1 MQQLSTPYKLL
12 FIVIFLFF
20 GQAYSQNYLRAVV
33 AKNGDGIYTLLKRNG
48 VYSYENHKKFIQLNK
63 KNIKGK
69 EELYKG
75 RTYYIY
81 VKTVDSVKQA
91 KTIPVKEK
99 KPKKN
104 NSKTILKS
112 TIYPIFGKKYEK
124 ISIKSSILKGTIYYL
139 VAGHG
144 GPDSGA
150 LGKYNGKLIAEDEY
164 AYDVTLR
171 LAKELISH
179 GAKVY
184 LIIKDKNDGIR
195 DQKVLKIDDDEVNYP
210 NRTIPLN
217 QIARLHQ
224 RVETVNNLYL
234 KNKGKYQRLI
244 VIHVDSRS
252 KGENIDVFFYHHKK
266 SKSGLRLAKSI
277 HETFKKKYK
286 RYQPNRTYTGSFSYR
301 NLYLVNFTLPPMA
314 FIEIGNIQ
322 NEKDLKRIVVPENRQ
337 ALAKWISEGVL
348 LDYKQ
353 RK

>member
-1 MQQLSTPYKLL
+1 LHPISKFL
-12 FIVIFLFF
+12 FIIFILFI
-20 GQAYSQNYLRAVV
+20 GKVNAQDSLRTTV

-48 VYSYENHKKFIQLNK
+48 VYSYENHKIFIELNK
-63 KNIKGK
+63 KNIRGK

-75 RTYYIY
+75 RTYYLPATTI
-81 VKTVDSVKQA
+81 DSVK
-91 KTIPVKEK
+91 KTKPIPVKGKTREK
-99 KPKKN
+99 NK
-104 NSKTILKS
+104 SKTISKS
-112 TIYPIFGKKYEK
+112 NVYPIFGKKYEK
-124 ISIKSSILKGTIYYL
+124 IPIKSSRLKGTVYYL

-144 GPDSGA
+144 GPDPGA

-171 LAKELISH
+171 LA
-179 GAKVY
+179 
-184 LIIKDKNDGIR
+184 R
-195 DQKVLKIDDDEVNYP
+195 P

-217 QIARLHQ
+217 QVARLRQ

-234 KNKGKYQRLI
+234 KNKGEYQRLI

-266 SKSGLRLAKSI
+266 SKSGLRLAKCI

-322 NEKDLKRIVVPENRQ
+322 NEKDQKRIVVPENRQ

-348 LDYKQ
+348 LDYRQ

>member
-1 MQQLSTPYKLL
+1 MLPIPKFLFVVFLL
-12 FIVIFLFF
+12 FIGKINA
-20 GQAYSQNYLRAVV
+20 QASLRTVV

-48 VYSYENHKKFIQLNK
+48 VYSYKNHQKFIQVNK
-63 KNIKGK
+63 KNIRGK

-75 RTYYIY
+75 RTYYI
-81 VKTVDSVKQA
+81 
-91 KTIPVKEK
+91 PVKKIDSAKQIKTTPIK
-99 KPKKN
+99 KPNLKNDSKN
-104 NSKTILKS
+104 NT
-112 TIYPIFGKKYEK
+112 YPIFGKRYEK
-124 ISIKSSILKGTIYYL
+124 VTIKSDKLKGTVYYL

-171 LAKELISH
+171 LARELISH

-184 LIIKDKNDGIR
+184 MIIKDQNDGIR
-195 DQKVLKIDDDEVNYP
+195 DKKLLKLDNDEINYP
-210 NRTIPLN
+210 NKVIPLN
-217 QIARLHQ
+217 QVARLRQ
-224 RVETVNNLYL
+224 RVETVNHLYL

-266 SKSGLRLAKSI
+266 SKSGLRLTKSI

-286 RYQPNRTYTGSFSYR
+286 KYQPNRTYTGSFSYR

-314 FIEIGNIQ
+314 YIEIGNIQ
-322 NEKDLKRIVVPENRQ
+322 NKKDQKRIVIPENRQ
-337 ALAKWISEGVL
+337 ALAKWISEGVM

-353 RK
+353 KK

>member
-1 MQQLSTPYKLL
+1 VTTPIRLVFIL
-12 FIVIFLFF
+12 FILFSINGF
-20 GQAYSQNYLRAVV
+20 AQDSLKTIV
-33 AKNGDGIYTLLKRNG
+33 AKNGDGIYSILKK
-48 VYSYENHKKFIQLNK
+48 YDLDSYKNYKEFINLNK
-63 KNIKGK
+63 KNIRGK
-69 EELYKG
+69 EGLFKG
-75 RTYYIY
+75 RTYYLPAVTLDSAKQLKADLAKKLT
-81 VKTVDSVKQA
+81 VKTNTSK
-91 KTIPVKEK
+91 PV
-99 KPKKN
+99 
-104 NSKTILKS
+104 SKS
-112 TIYPIFGKKYEK
+112 NIYPIFGKKHEK
-124 ISIKSSILKGTIYYL
+124 VTIKSNKLKGTIYYL

-179 GAKVY
+179 QAKVY
-184 LIIKDKNDGIR
+184 IIIKDLNDGIR

-217 QIARLHQ
+217 QVARLRQ
-224 RVETVNNLYL
+224 RVETVNHLYM

-322 NEKDLKRIVVPENRQ
+322 NEKDQKRIVVPENRQ
-337 ALAKWISEGVL
+337 ALAKWISEGAI

>member
-1 MQQLSTPYKLL
+1 MPTPYKLFL
-12 FIVIFLFF
+12 IFAFLIF
-20 GQAYSQNYLRAVV
+20 GKVNAQDSLRTVV
-33 AKNGDGIYTLLKRNG
+33 AKNGDGIYSMLKK
-48 VYSYENHKKFIQLNK
+48 YDLDSYKNYKEFINLNK
-63 KNIKGK
+63 KNIRGK
-69 EELYKG
+69 EGLYKG
-75 RTYYIY
+75 RAYYLPTIALDSAKQ
-81 VKTVDSVKQA
+81 VKA
-91 KTIPVKEK
+91 APVKEK
-99 KPKKN
+99 TSENKKTKPFPKN
-104 NSKTILKS
+104 N
-112 TIYPIFGKKYEK
+112 IYPIFGKKHEK
-124 ISIKSSILKGTIYYL
+124 VIIKSNKLKGTIYYL

-144 GPDSGA
+144 GPDPGA

-179 GAKVY
+179 GSKVY
-184 LIIKDKNDGIR
+184 IIIKDLNDGIR

-217 QIARLHQ
+217 QVARLRQ
-224 RVETVNNLYL
+224 RVETVNHLYL

-252 KGENIDVFFYHHKK
+252 KGKNIDVFFYHHKK

-322 NEKDLKRIVVPENRQ
+322 NEKDQKRIVVPENRQ
-337 ALAKWISEGVL
+337 ALAKWISEGAI

>member
-1 MQQLSTPYKLL
+1 MPIPYKFFL
-12 FIVIFLFF
+12 IVVFLIF
-20 GQAYSQNYLRAVV
+20 GKINAQNTLRTVV
-33 AKNGDGIYTLLKRNG
+33 AKNGDGIYSILKKYDLDPGKN
-48 VYSYENHKKFIQLNK
+48 YQIFIELNK
-63 KNIKGK
+63 KNIRGDS
-69 EELYKG
+69 ELYKG
-75 RTYYIY
+75 RTYYLPAVALDSAKQIKADPVKKLA
-81 VKTVDSVKQA
+81 VKTNTTK
-91 KTIPVKEK
+91 PV
-99 KPKKN
+99 
-104 NSKTILKS
+104 SKS
-112 TIYPIFGKKYEK
+112 NIYPIFGKKHEK
-124 ISIKSSILKGTIYYL
+124 VSLKSNKLKGSIYYL

-179 GAKVY
+179 QAKIY
-184 LIIKDKNDGIR
+184 IIIKDLNDGIR
-195 DQKVLKIDDDEVNYP
+195 DKKVLKIDDDEVNYP

-217 QIARLHQ
+217 QVARLRQ
-224 RVETVNNLYL
+224 RVETVNHLYL

-322 NEKDLKRIVVPENRQ
+322 NEKDQKRIVVPENRQ
-337 ALAKWISEGVL
+337 ALAKWISEGAI

>member
-1 MQQLSTPYKLL
+1 MTTLFRLVFIL
-12 FIVIFLFF
+12 FILFPIDGF
-20 GQAYSQNYLRAVV
+20 AQDSLKTIV
-33 AKNGDGIYTLLKRNG
+33 AKNGDGIYSILKK
-48 VYSYENHKKFIQLNK
+48 YDLDSYKNYKEFINLNK
-63 KNIKGK
+63 KNIRGK
-69 EELYKG
+69 EGLYKG
-75 RTYYIY
+75 STYYLPATALDSAKQVKADPVKKLT
-81 VKTVDSVKQA
+81 VKTNTSK
-91 KTIPVKEK
+91 PV
-99 KPKKN
+99 
-104 NSKTILKS
+104 SKS
-112 TIYPIFGKKYEK
+112 NIYPIFGKKHEK
-124 ISIKSSILKGTIYYL
+124 VTIKSNKLKGTIYYL

-150 LGKYNGKLIAEDEY
+150 LGKYNGELIAEDEY

-179 GAKVY
+179 QAKVY
-184 LIIKDKNDGIR
+184 IIIKDLNDGIR

-217 QIARLHQ
+217 QVARLRQ
-224 RVETVNNLYL
+224 RVETVNHLYM

-322 NEKDLKRIVVPENRQ
+322 NEKDQKRIVVPENRQ
-337 ALAKWISEGVL
+337 ALAKWISEGAI

-353 RK
+353 RN

>member
-1 MQQLSTPYKLL
+1 L
-12 FIVIFLFF
+12 FI
-20 GQAYSQNYLRAVV
+20 GKANAQDSLRTVV
-33 AKNGDGIYTLLKRNG
+33 AKNGDGIYSLLKK
-48 VYSYENHKKFIQLNK
+48 YDLDSYKNYQEFIHLNK
-63 KNIKGK
+63 KNIRGK
-69 EELYKG
+69 EDLYKG
-75 RTYYIY
+75 RTYYLPATTIGSE
-81 VKTVDSVKQA
+81 KKIKSLPA
-91 KTIPVKEK
+91 KENIPVKK
-99 KPKKN
+99 K
-104 NSKTILKS
+104 SKTVSKS
-112 TIYPIFGKKYEK
+112 NIYPMFGKKYEK
-124 ISIKSSILKGTIYYL
+124 IPIKSSRLKGTVYYL

-144 GPDSGA
+144 GPDPGA

-171 LAKELISH
+171 LARELISH
-179 GAKVY
+179 GAKTY
-184 LIIKDKNDGIR
+184 IIIKDLNDGIR
-195 DQKVLKIDDDEVNYP
+195 DQKVLKIDTDEVNYP
-210 NRTIPLN
+210 NRVIPLN
-217 QIARLHQ
+217 QVARLKQ
-224 RVETVNNLYL
+224 RVKTVNGLYL

-286 RYQPNRTYTGSFSYR
+286 RYQPNRTYSGSFSYR

-322 NEKDLKRIVVPENRQ
+322 NEKDQKRIVVPENRQ

>member
-1 MQQLSTPYKLL
+1 MPTPVKFIFLL
-12 FIVIFLFF
+12 FFLISFN
-20 GQAYSQNYLRAVV
+20 GSAQDSLRTAV

-48 VYSYENHKKFIQLNK
+48 VYSYKNHQKFIQLNK
-63 KNIKGK
+63 KNIRGK

-75 RTYYIY
+75 RTYYLPS
-81 VKTVDSVKQA
+81 TSNDSVK
-91 KTIPVKEK
+91 KTKSIPVKGKTPTK
-99 KPKKN
+99 KI
-104 NSKTILKS
+104 SKTISKS
-112 TIYPIFGKKYEK
+112 NIYPIFGKKYEK
-124 ISIKSSILKGTIYYL
+124 VPVKSSKLKGTVYYL

-150 LGKYNGKLIAEDEY
+150 LGKYQGKLIAEDEY

-171 LAKELISH
+171 LARELISH
-179 GAKVY
+179 GARVY
-184 LIIKDKNDGIR
+184 IIIKDLNDGIR
-195 DQKVLKIDDDEVNYP
+195 DKKVLKIDDDEVNYP

-224 RVETVNNLYL
+224 RVETVNSLYL

-266 SKSGLRLAKSI
+266 SKNGLRLAKSI
-277 HETFKKKYK
+277 HETFEKKYQK
-286 RYQPNRTYTGSFSYR
+286 YQPNRKYSGSFSYR

-322 NEKDLKRIVVPENRQ
+322 NEKDQKRIVVPENRQ